1 MRLGGLT
8 MSTKLKLFLYTIT
21 PFVMLFFQWI
31 IYVLV
36 AHNMT
41 AEASTTRV
49 LYLLLNCISFLIQG
63 LMMLFISHIDYEDLI
78 NSHLL
83 LSSIIAVILFLG
95 TFNLL
100 AVHYSFIPDTIDD
113 FLISYGYLPIIW
125 AGCYTYNA
133 IKDLKS

>member
-1 MRLGGLT
+1 

-36 AHNMT
+36 AHNIT
-41 AEASTTRV
+41 ADASTTRV

-100 AVHYSFIPDTIDD
+100 EQSIIASSLIPLMISLSVMVICLSFGLAVIPTMR
-113 FLISYGYLPIIW
+113 SK
-125 AGCYTYNA
+125 T
-133 IKDLKS
+133 

>member
-1 MRLGGLT
+1 
-8 MSTKLKLFLYTIT
+8 
-21 PFVMLFFQWI
+21 MLFFQWI

-36 AHNMT
+36 AHNIT
-41 AEASTTRV
+41 ADASTTRV

-63 LMMLFISHIDYEDLI
+63 LIMLFISHIDYEDLI

-133 IKDLKS
+133 VKDLKGL